1 MPSKSV
7 PLTPIKVW
15 KGHQPSLEHIHIWE
29 CPAHVLKPKV
39 DKLETRFKVHVLRE
53 SFEAIPKE
61 HEIDPIDYDEAM
73 SSDETILWQ
82 GATKVELES
91 MYTNRVWDLV
101 EALEEIK
108 PIGCK
113 WFYKRERGADGR
125 LRHIRLGW

>member
-1 MPSKSV
+1 MY
-7 PLTPIKVW
+7 
-15 KGHQPSLEHIHIWE
+15 
-29 CPAHVLKPKV
+29 
-39 DKLETRFKVHVLRE
+39 LRE

-113 WFYKRERGADGR
+113 WFYKRERGADGKVETYKAR
-125 LRHIRLGW
+125 LVAKGYS

>member
-7 PLTPIKVW
+7 HLTPIEIW

-39 DKLETRFKVHVLRE
+39 DKLETRFKLDRFMYLRD

-61 HEIDPIDYDEAM
+61 HDIDPIDYDEAM

-82 GATKVELES
+82 GATEVELES
-91 MYTNRVWDLV
+91 MYTNK
-101 EALEEIK
+101 IK

-113 WFYKRERGADGR
+113 WLYKRKRGVDGKVETYKAR
-125 LRHIRLGW
+125 LVAKGYS